1 MADLI
6 DSVTAADIL
15 GFRAFG
21 GPSAWRARISRMVA
35 AGVLHPPVERSS
47 NKGSLYFDPAEVEQL
62 AYCRRRAYE
71 VVGEH
76 MSSTWCPPGW
86 KRDRD
91 E

>member
-6 DSVTAADIL
+6 NSVTAADIL
-15 GFRAFG
+15 GFQAFG
-21 GPSAWRARISRMVA
+21 EPNAWRARISRMVA
-35 AGVLHPPVERSS
+35 AGVLHPSVERSS
-47 NKGSLYFDPAEVEQL
+47 NKGNLYFDRAEVEQL

-76 MSSTWCPPGW
+76 MPATWCPPGW